1 MRSTPPKARPL
12 SFSTLYIPPLMTPPP
27 SNPLPRPRPGYP
39 SQKSMSSIP
48 CQYKQLDPVQKHA
61 DINAWL
67 TNSSL
72 HASTETLS
80 PGSDASSTT
89 ILGSDLSTDEEQQFV
104 DECIRKMSLT
114 STHVEYEHTDK
125 LLKQIS
131 ELEREFDDL
140 FETMIYRFPFSAY
153 PMHSSINVQEGTTIV
168 KNMLS
173 FVNLRKKVEVLPE
186 SRNRTSK
193 LPELT
198 FLGSYKKALSMNL
211 RSRLNLLK
219 SKHSSLEEKQ
229 EHTEKNFQQLESS
242 LKLVYS
248 VYKHHKLLL
257 HVLEV
262 KNFCFLLVGLSCRL
276 V

>member
-1 MRSTPPKARPL
+1 
-12 SFSTLYIPPLMTPPP
+12 
-27 SNPLPRPRPGYP
+27 
-39 SQKSMSSIP
+39 MSSIP
-48 CQYKQLDPVQKHA
+48 CQYSKLDPVQKHA
-61 DINAWL
+61 DVKDWL
-67 TNSSL
+67 KNNSL
-72 HASTETLS
+72 HGSTETLS
-80 PGSDASSTT
+80 PGSDASSAT
-89 ILGSDLSTDEEQQFV
+89 ILGSDPSMDEEQQFE

-114 STHVEYEHTDK
+114 SNNVEDEHKDK
-125 LLKQIS
+125 LMKQIS

-140 FETMIYRFPFSAY
+140 FETMIYRFPSSAY
-153 PMHSSINVQEGTTIV
+153 PRHSSINVQEGTTIV
-168 KNMLS
+168 KKMFG
-173 FVNLRKKVEVLPE
+173 FVNLRKEVEVLPE

-198 FLGSYKKALSMNL
+198 FLGSYKKALSMKL

-262 KNFCFLLVGLSCRL
+262 KNFCFLLVGLS
-276 V
+276 